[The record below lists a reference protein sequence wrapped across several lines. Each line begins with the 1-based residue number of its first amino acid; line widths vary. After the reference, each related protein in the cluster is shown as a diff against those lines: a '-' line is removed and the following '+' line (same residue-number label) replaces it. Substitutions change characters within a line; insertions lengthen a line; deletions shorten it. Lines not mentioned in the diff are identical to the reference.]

1 MDEIKSIHHVLT
13 ELMRRYNEGYAV
25 TKDDIMELCVEYEI
39 DQHFQAINDILD
51 KMMPVGS
58 MGTVEYPFNDDVD
71 IA

>member
-58 MGTVEYPFNDDVD
+58 MGTVEYPFGEVD
-71 IA
+71 IT